1 MSARNAPIGRKLRR
15 LLRAFAA
22 LIGLAGVTLI
32 ALQCLW
38 WFEDGYWTPKS
49 PLDLWLWLGNSY
61 SPMSSSGMGRVVLWA
76 LDLPLG
82 AVLVAI
88 ALCVF
93 WLSEQID
100 F

>member
-1 MSARNAPIGRKLRR
+1 MSTRNTPIGQKLRR
-15 LLRAFAA
+15 LPRAFAA
-22 LIGLAGVTLI
+22 LVGLAGVTMI
-32 ALQCLW
+32 GLQCLW
-38 WFEDGYWTPKS
+38 WFEDGYWTPKT

-61 SPMSSSGMGRVVLWA
+61 TPISSSGMGRIVLWA

-88 ALCVF
+88 ALGVF
-93 WLSEQID
+93 WLNERIG